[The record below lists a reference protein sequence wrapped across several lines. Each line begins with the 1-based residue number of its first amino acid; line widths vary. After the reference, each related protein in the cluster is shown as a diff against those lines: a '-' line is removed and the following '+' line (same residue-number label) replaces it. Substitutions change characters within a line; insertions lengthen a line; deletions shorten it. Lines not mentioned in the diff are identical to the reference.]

1 MSDENTLRSQLWA
14 SFKNRAMVYL
24 EVYRVLEEELGAE
37 RAAALL
43 KKAIYRRGCEIG
55 RQFERFGPGDLDGL
69 KGAFLGILPDDG
81 KVFEPEVIA
90 CDDSRL
96 EIQLC
101 RCPLKEAWQE
111 AGLDEAQVARMC
123 EIAGVVDNGTFEAA
137 GFRFRSETWQ
147 PGRSG
152 CCHLFIEKGV

>member
-14 SFKNRAMVYL
+14 SFKSRALVYL
-24 EVYRVLEEELGAE
+24 EMYRVLDEELGE
-37 RAAALL
+37 HRATELL
-43 KKAIYRRGCEIG
+43 KKAIYRRGCDIG
-55 RQFERFGPGDLDGL
+55 RQFERYGPGDLVGL
-69 KGAFLGILPDDG
+69 KQAFLEFIPDGG
-81 KVFEPEVIA
+81 KVFEPEVVA

-96 EIQLC
+96 EIRLC

-111 AGLDEAQVARMC
+111 AGLSDAQVARMC

-137 GFRFRSETWQ
+137 GFRLKSETWQ